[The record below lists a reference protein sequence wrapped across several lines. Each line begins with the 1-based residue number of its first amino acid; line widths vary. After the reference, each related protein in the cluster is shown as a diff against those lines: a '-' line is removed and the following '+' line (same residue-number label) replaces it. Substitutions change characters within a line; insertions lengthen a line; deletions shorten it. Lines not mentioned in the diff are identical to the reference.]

1 MSATASSRPNRLL
14 GAGWVAF
21 ATVNVA
27 FMYAMPGRET
37 IPFHF
42 VWIGLGL
49 VYGFSQWSRRVM
61 IGSLAAVTISTA
73 AVLVHHADIGAIGWE
88 EITEVPLMALV
99 FLAMVW
105 HVGRRQ
111 VALAEVQRLAA
122 MDRRRLEAQQLFV
135 RLCSHELRTPI
146 TVARGYTDLIRAAHP
161 DPRTA
166 EDTEIVIDELDKL
179 NRITHRLV
187 TLMQMNE
194 TTPPRQVDLDS
205 ALARLVH
212 RWEPTAPRDW
222 ILDTGLGDAR
232 VDTERLETALDCLV
246 ENAIKFTAPGG
257 SIAISGHRESHRDG
271 DHVVIAV
278 ADSGTGVTPEV
289 AHHLLTGPP
298 GRQTATG
305 TGLGF
310 AIVRTA
316 VQAWNGTVRIGDRP
330 GGGTVITLRF
340 PANGL
345 PAQSAAPR
353 APAMATG

>member
-1 MSATASSRPNRLL
+1 MLATASSRPNWPL
-14 GAGWVAF
+14 GGAWAVF
-21 ATVNVA
+21 AAVNIG

-42 VWIGLGL
+42 VWIALGL
-49 VYGFSQWSRRVM
+49 VYGFSRWSPRVM
-61 IGSLAAVTISTA
+61 VSVLGAVTLSTGS
-73 AVLVHHADIGAIGWE
+73 VLVHHAEIGAIGWE
-88 EITEVPLMALV
+88 EISEVPLMAAV

-111 VALAEVQRLAA
+111 QALAEVQRLAS

-179 NRITHRLV
+179 NRITHRLL

-194 TTPPRQVDLDS
+194 VPPPRLVDLDA
-205 ALARLVH
+205 ALARLIH
-212 RWEPTAPRDW
+212 RWEPTAERDW
-222 ILDTGLGDAR
+222 ALTTNLGSAF
-232 VDTERLETALDCLV
+232 VDGERLETALDCLV
-246 ENAIKFTAPGG
+246 ENAIKFTDAGG
-257 SIAISGHRESHRDG
+257 SIAISGYRDG
-271 DHVVIAV
+271 DNVIIDV
-278 ADSGTGVTPEV
+278 ADSGSGVTPDV
-289 AHHLLTGPP
+289 AEHLLTGPP

-310 AIVRTA
+310 AIVRAA
-316 VQAWNGTVRIGDRP
+316 VGAWNGTVHIGNRP
-330 GGGTVITLRF
+330 GGGTVMTVRF
-340 PANGL
+340 PTGGMA
-345 PAQSAAPR
+345 AQPVTSAA
-353 APAMATG
+353 